1 MRRKNSAVMG
11 TMLAL
16 QQPSPAL
23 IDLQPIEIL
32 GERGGDRTLD
42 HLIKSFDWRH
52 GATRTNQLLHRD
64 INPTSGID
72 PYPRASKSL
81 YACSPFVAGAVYMAT
96 RREKIGIRSAE
107 RIGPGETVWDTELKR
122 FGMRRR
128 ADRISY
134 VVKAQIDRR
143 QRWITI
149 GQHGPMT
156 PAQARAA
163 AKSMLGG
170 IDAGQDPTRERDANR
185 KLPTLGVLAD
195 RWLAEHV
202 DIKRKASTAR
212 EYRRIVDLHIRPA
225 LGALRV
231 DRIDRADV
239 MSLHAKFATT
249 RYAGNRVIA
258 VLSALLSFA
267 ERLGYRQPGS
277 NPVRGVERYTERTRK
292 HPLSADELQRLWR
305 HLDQPNDR
313 ESPHAIAALKLLI
326 LTGCRKSEVL
336 TLLWS
341 DVDLGAGILRLRDAK
356 TGDRD
361 VMLSALAVE
370 TLRTIPRIAGNH
382 HVICGAREG
391 ARLVNLDDPW
401 RRARDAVGL
410 SSARIHDLRHSLASA
425 LARSAP
431 MTVVRDALGHK
442 QMQTTSGYSHAAN
455 DDVRRAVDGFAQ
467 LIIGDR

>member
-1 MRRKNSAVMG
+1 
-11 TMLAL
+11 
-16 QQPSPAL
+16 
-23 IDLQPIEIL
+23 
-32 GERGGDRTLD
+32 
-42 HLIKSFDWRH
+42 
-52 GATRTNQLLHRD
+52 
-64 INPTSGID
+64 
-72 PYPRASKSL
+72 
-81 YACSPFVAGAVYMAT
+81 MAT
-96 RREKIGIRSAE
+96 RREKIGLKAVE
-107 RIGPGETVWDTELKR
+107 RIEPGEVVWDVELKR

-163 AKSMLGG
+163 AKAMLGA

-185 KLPTLGVLAD
+185 KLPTLGALAD

-202 DIKRKASTAR
+202 EIKRKASTAR
-212 EYRRIVDLHIRPA
+212 EYRRIVNLHIRPA

-239 MSLHAKFATT
+239 MSLHAKFATA
-249 RYAGNRVIA
+249 RYAGNRIIA

-277 NPVRGVERYTERTRK
+277 NPVRGVERYAERKRK
-292 HPLSADELQRLWR
+292 RPLSADELKRLWR
-305 HLDQPNDR
+305 HLNQPNDR

-361 VMLSALAVE
+361 VMLSTLALE
-370 TLRTIPRIAGNH
+370 TLADIPLVAGNP
-382 HVICGAREG
+382 HVICGARDG
-391 ARLVNLDDPW
+391 NRLVNIDDPW
-401 RRARDAVGL
+401 RRARNAIGL
-410 SSARIHDLRHSLASA
+410 DGARIHDLRHSLASA

-431 MTVVRDALGHK
+431 MVVVRDALGHR
-442 QMQTTSGYSHAAN
+442 QMQTTSGYSHAAD
-455 DDVRRAVDGFAQ
+455 DDVRRAVDEFAMM
-467 LIIGDR
+467 IVGD